1 MDGGVLGL
9 GAGSTISG
17 YEIAGIGHG
26 VHMRLVTYPI
36 RLVSY
41 WAGCGSC
48 AASAVFQRKIY
59 ALDAL
64 CLAAPPQ
71 VTAALKVRVE
81 ALQAGVAKVEES
93 AAGQLIDVVKRR
105 RKAID
110 QKRCSLPCA
119 E

>member
-93 AAGQLIDVVKRR
+93 AAGHRTTSSMSVRVASAPGGQELR
-105 RKAID
+105 
-110 QKRCSLPCA
+110 
-119 E
+119 

>member
-81 ALQAGVAKVEES
+81 ALQAGKSTRSGDAR
-93 AAGQLIDVVKRR
+93 AGRTFTGT
-105 RKAID
+105 
-110 QKRCSLPCA
+110 SGSCA
-119 E
+119 CAGLGTTCRG